1 MGAEVWKLWERWDR
15 MFRQLWPMMFQL
27 GGVWWLPLLT
37 WQFFVTF
44 WGGRIVTSNWGI
56 KMSLW
61 ITWYSCFRQSLPIFV
76 AQTSE
81 VVQVYRVALTGHGG
95 VVVNAICKIVPYLKA
110 QRVIMKTNERLK
122 QTSDAVCFFWCCTC
136 WLWFSNGC
144 FRK

>member
-1 MGAEVWKLWERWDR
+1 MGAEVWKLLERWDR

-37 WQFFVTF
+37 WQFFVPF

-110 QRVIMKTNERLK
+110 QRVIMKRTKGWSRRMMPC
-122 QTSDAVCFFWCCTC
+122 VFFGVVHVGCD
-136 WLWFSNGC
+136 FSNGC